1 MVTIQDANTYFSTVL
16 HNAEWVDADDGTKTR
31 ALATAEQNLQ
41 RIVKSGFVIPKEAI
55 FEQAIMLLR
64 MDDSFFKAQLGQ
76 TQASVSGISISYD
89 LSKVKLVNGIPISQ
103 MAIAIIKEAGGSIAG
118 ITKVGRYLI

>member
-1 MVTIQDANTYFSTVL
+1 MVNIQDADTYFSTVL
-16 HNAEWVDADDGTKTR
+16 HNSEWVEADDNTKAR

-41 RIVKSGFVIPKEAI
+41 RVVKKGFVIPNEAI

-64 MDDSFFKAQLGQ
+64 MDDSFLKAQLGQ

-89 LSKVKLVNGIPISQ
+89 LSKVNLVKGIPISQ
-103 MAIAIIKEAGGSIAG
+103 IAIAIIKEAGGSIEG
-118 ITKVGRYLI
+118 TTKVGRYRL